1 MGDKVDLSFFGS
13 TGLGLHLTINPQ
25 KKPKAKTDTSGRM
38 QLPDNDVSIRD
49 IYMRHGLRL
58 GDKEL
63 TALKQ
68 SRHQGVEAINTLL
81 GRIPGFADLNKDQRL
96 NLAMTAADL
105 LLEKG
110 VEAKLSREVPTALE
124 EEEQTAQRLNTI
136 FQNMR
141 GSDVKKGSAPSLL
154 ESVPVGMSLTVHW
167 SLDWIDGKVS
177 SK

>member
-1 MGDKVDLSFFGS
+1 MGDKAEFSVFGS
-13 TGLGLHLTINPQ
+13 TGLGFHLTINPQ

-38 QLPDNDVSIRD
+38 QLPDNDVSVRE

-68 SRHQGVEAINTLL
+68 SRHQGVEAINRLL
-81 GRIPGFADLNKDQRL
+81 GKVPGFADLNTDQRL

-110 VEAKLSREVPTALE
+110 
-124 EEEQTAQRLNTI
+124 I
-136 FQNMR
+136 
-141 GSDVKKGSAPSLL
+141 
-154 ESVPVGMSLTVHW
+154 
-167 SLDWIDGKVS
+167 
-177 SK
+177 